1 MEFADRLLEGKYRL
15 LRRIGAGGMGEVWEA
30 EDQRLHRRLAV
41 KLLAQELAADPVAVS
56 RFHQEAE
63 AAGRIGHDNI
73 CEVIDLGTTE
83 DGVPFLVMPLL
94 RGRALAEL
102 LEETPRFPLA
112 RAADIASQT
121 LDALTAA
128 HAAGIVHRD
137 LKPDNLFVTRVG
149 DRDDFVKILDF
160 GISKV
165 MGHPTLGGPAANL
178 TRTGSVVGT
187 PAYMAPEQ
195 ARGARDIDARVDIYA
210 TGVILYEML
219 TGRRP
224 FEADTFNEVLW
235 KIWNDPVTAP
245 RALRPDLPPPVETVV
260 LRAMAR
266 DREDRYG
273 SAREFRE
280 ELQRALAAARRGEI
294 APPEQQRTVETPPA
308 GLPTAVALP
317 LGAPA
322 PTLTPK
328 AGTLENE
335 RPPAARDR
343 GRRLAPFLAAG
354 LVAVALG
361 GYLLWTFTG
370 ARDAKPVPN
379 PDTSAQ
385 HTSALGPPDASPG
398 SLAATDAAAGTDR
411 SPPASPPPAGEDGGD
426 DVVSPAAAR
435 PDATGPA
442 AANAADDATTE
453 ATGRPAPPDLVRIRL
468 LGVPEG
474 ATVLVDGA
482 PVGAPAFDLA
492 RADRE
497 AEVTVRAPGR
507 RDWTRRVSRA
517 RDAEIVVEWAVESE
531 IDAGAEDA
539 ARREAGT
546 PGGGGR
552 PGTRDAS
559 TSGRTG
565 RDAGATGDGRTAPD
579 GIVTTFGRVP

>member
-1 MEFADRLLEGKYRL
+1 MELADRLLEGKYRL
-15 LRRIGAGGMGEVWEA
+15 LRRVGAGGMGEVWEA

-41 KLLAQELAADPVAVS
+41 KLLARELAADPVAVS

-102 LEETPRFPLA
+102 LEQTPCFPLA

-165 MGHPTLGGPAANL
+165 MGHPTLGGPAASL

-195 ARGARDIDARVDIYA
+195 ARGARDIDARVDLYA

-245 RALRPDLPPPVETVV
+245 RAFRPDLPPPVETVV

-266 DREDRYG
+266 DREKRYG

-280 ELQRALAAARRGEI
+280 ELQRALAAAERGEI
-294 APPEQQRTVETPPA
+294 QPPEQQRTVETPPA
-308 GLPTAVALP
+308 DPPTAVALP
-317 LGAPA
+317 LGAPM
-322 PTLTPK
+322 PTWTPK
-328 AGTLENE
+328 AGTLESE
-335 RPPAARDR
+335 RPPAARER
-343 GRRLAPFLAAG
+343 GRRIAPFVAAG
-354 LVAVALG
+354 LAAAVLG
-361 GYLLWTFTG
+361 GYLLWTFAG
-370 ARDAKPVPN
+370 ARDAKPLPG
-379 PDTSAQ
+379 PDASAQ
-385 HTSALGPPDASPG
+385 RASVPGPPDASPG
-398 SLAATDAAAGTDR
+398 SAGSPDAPAGTDR
-411 SPPASPPPAGEDGGD
+411 SPPAAPAPADEVASAPPPAE
-426 DVVSPAAAR
+426 R

-442 AANAADDATTE
+442 DAGDAGDAT
-453 ATGRPAPPDLVRIRL
+453 GSLAPHDFVRIRL
-468 LGVPEG
+468 LGVPDG
-474 ATVLVDGA
+474 AAVLVDGA

-492 RADRE
+492 RAERE
-497 AEVTVRAPGR
+497 AEITVRAPGR
-507 RDWTRRVSRA
+507 PDWTRRVSRA
-517 RDAEIVVEWAVESE
+517 RDAELMVEWADERE
-531 IDAGAEDA
+531 IDAGADA
-539 ARREAGT
+539 VVRREAGL
-546 PGGGGR
+546 PVDGGDR
-552 PGTRDAS
+552 RAGTRDAS
-559 TSGRTG
+559 PSGRTG
-565 RDAGATGDGRTAPD
+565 RDAGATGDGRAAPD
-579 GIVTTFGRVP
+579 GIVTTFGSVP